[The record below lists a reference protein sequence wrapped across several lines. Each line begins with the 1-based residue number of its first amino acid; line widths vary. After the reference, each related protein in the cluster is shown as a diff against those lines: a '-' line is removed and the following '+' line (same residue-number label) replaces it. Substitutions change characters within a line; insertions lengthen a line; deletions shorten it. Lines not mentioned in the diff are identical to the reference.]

1 MELTASKNKAK
12 DQLREV
18 MEEHEYSLN
27 RSMDNSKVT
36 DDMRRVLEHEME
48 VRVRVESELQKLQ
61 KVLHLLYRSGRIL
74 TRI

>member
-61 KVLHLLYRSGRIL
+61 KVLHLLYRSGRVL

>member
-61 KVLHLLYRSGRIL
+61 KVLHLLYRSRHIL
-74 TRI
+74 TRM